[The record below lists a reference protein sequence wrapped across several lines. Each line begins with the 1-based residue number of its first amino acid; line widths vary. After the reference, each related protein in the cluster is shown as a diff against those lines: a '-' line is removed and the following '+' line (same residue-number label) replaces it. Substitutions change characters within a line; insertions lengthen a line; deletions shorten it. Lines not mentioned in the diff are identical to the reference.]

1 MATGDESLALSFSE
15 LVFSDLARVRPQSRS
30 SWLTVQKRLPFDPG
44 LLGTVIVR
52 AQQCLFRSGHARL
65 ARGLQTLG
73 TVLVSGEFGA
83 GMTIGPGLAL
93 VHPVGVTM
101 GFGARIGTNVTLA
114 GGVVMA
120 ARYYDG
126 QIAAEAGQEFPV
138 IEDGAVIGA
147 HAVLV
152 GGVRIGRN
160 AVVGANSVVLKDVP
174 DNTVVLGVPAKRI
187 SMRAPAGAEPSAG
200 QPTT

>member
-1 MATGDESLALSFSE
+1 METGDESLALSFSQ
-15 LVFSDLARVRPQSRS
+15 LVFSDMARMRPHSRN
-30 SWLTVQKRLPFDPG
+30 SWLTVLTRLPFDPG
-44 LLGTVIVR
+44 LLGTLIVR
-52 AQQCLFRSGHARL
+52 AQQCLFRAGHARL
-65 ARGLQTLG
+65 ARALQTLG

-101 GFGARIGTNVTLA
+101 GFGARIGSNVTLA

-120 ARYYDG
+120 ARYYDAE
-126 QIAAEAGQEFPV
+126 IAAEAGQEFPV

-160 AVVGANSVVLKDVP
+160 AVVGANSVVLHDVP
-174 DNTVVLGVPAKRI
+174 ENTVVFGVPAKRI
-187 SMRAPAGAEPSAG
+187 SMRAPTAPSAG
-200 QPTT
+200 QPTP